1 VSGWDARYHR
11 PVVIEEVGVRTL
23 TWDGCVNV
31 RDLGGIPLEDG
42 GTTRFGA
49 VIRSDNLRGLTEDG
63 WRALEGHRVARIVD
77 LRWPEE
83 LAQDPPRELEVEV
96 VHVSVIGPSLAE
108 SRDYLRTLDAH
119 VDSVEDVA
127 DHYAWSYV
135 EFLERN
141 RDRFGLALGA
151 IADADGT
158 VVIHCM
164 GGKDRT
170 GLVAALLL
178 RLAGVALGEIGRDYS
193 LSGPNLAGTL
203 ERWLADAPN
212 ERERRRREKLS
223 GTPAVAMTRVIREIE
238 DRHGSVT
245 GYLEAAGLQPEQIQR
260 LRERL
265 R

>member
-1 VSGWDARYHR
+1 
-11 PVVIEEVGVRTL
+11 VIEELGARTL

-31 RDLGGIPLEDG
+31 RDLGGIPLEGG

-49 VIRSDNLRGLTEDG
+49 VIRSDNIRGLTEDG
-63 WRALEGHRVARIVD
+63 WRALRRHGVARIVD

-83 LAQDPPRELEVEV
+83 LAQDPPRELDVEV

-108 SRDYLRTLDAH
+108 SRDYLRTLDDH
-119 VDSVEDVA
+119 VDSVDDVA

-141 RDRFGLALGA
+141 RGRFGLALGA
-151 IADADGT
+151 IADAEGP

-178 RLAGVALGEIGRDYS
+178 RLAGAALDEIGRDYS
-193 LSGPNLAGTL
+193 LSGPNLAATL
-203 ERWLADAPN
+203 ESWLADAPN

-223 GTPAVAMTRVIREIE
+223 GTPAIAMARVIAEIE
-238 DRHGSVT
+238 GRHGSVA
-245 GYLEAAGLQPEQIQR
+245 GYLEAAGLRTEQVER